1 MSSACD
7 LLYLASVPVSTPL
20 VTVNA
25 MPRNASLIATYD
37 AIARK
42 GRATR
47 AVLVMACGVG
57 LLQACNSSD
66 AIAPVAPAIATVS
79 ASIRFPD
86 SSVRIALLG
95 DTVRVSP
102 VITDRLGQVLSG
114 GAEFSVETGVDVVSV
129 VGGTVVARMRGEAV
143 VKAIYDKAVARIT
156 VIVDPAAPM
165 MTRVATDTI
174 VPGIV
179 FGIDGQN
186 FALRA
191 DLVDVTVAGVKST
204 VLHATST
211 HIDAML
217 PVGVMPC
224 QTTSMQT
231 VVVTVAMAAAQKSV
245 AVRTAQR
252 IALARGESA
261 SMLDA
266 DQGRCTELVA
276 PVGNAH
282 AKYVV
287 AVVNTSVS
295 AAAMAGF
302 ELRGSGAGAM
312 AGRIAVSNTSTTSSS
327 LLNPS
332 LLLAAQS
339 SAATNG
345 ASMPRESTQEQLAES
360 QHSAFLGAQRELTK
374 GVGSPSPTWR
384 ALESMRAMRGV
395 ASSRAPSNVGDT
407 VSVKALFNSCST
419 GRDIRARVVYVG
431 SKALV
436 LEDITS
442 PRAGQLDAQYRQIG
456 DEFDRVQYPLLQSR
470 IGDPLA
476 MDAQMGGDG
485 RVTMLFTRFV
495 NDSLPGIAG
504 YVTSC
509 NFYSKGTFA
518 GSNEDEV
525 FYARLATAAESPTD
539 WRRSM
544 RSTVMHESKHLAAYA
559 ERFAHNTPLEEPWL
573 EESTARIAEELYS
586 RTFSNGG
593 TWKGN
598 TGFAT
603 TVRCEVYQC
612 DDRPLMMW
620 KHFSVLQQY
629 MRGVDTLT
637 PIGAAGNGDFTYYA
651 SGWSLVRWAVDQYA
665 NDEGAWLKSLVRG
678 GAGCGLPSTFSQAW
692 MADLTIQLS
701 GSVDAPGSDAV
712 ISHSRSTSGWRDR
725 MSAIASSN
733 CALTS
738 DGGVRGLQRTSR

>member
-7 LLYLASVPVSTPL
+7 LLHVVSVPVCTPP
-20 VTVNA
+20 VTVIA
-25 MPRNASLIATYD
+25 MPRIASPTATYE
-37 AIARK
+37 AIART
-42 GRATR
+42 GRAAR
-47 AVLVMACGVG
+47 AVLVMACGAGV
-57 LLQACNSSD
+57 LQGCNGSD
-66 AIAPVAPAIATVS
+66 AIAPAAPAMASAS
-79 ASIRFPD
+79 ASIRFPN
-86 SSVRIALLG
+86 SSVRIVLLG

-102 VITDRLGQVLSG
+102 VITDRSGQVLTS
-114 GAEFSVETGVDVVSV
+114 GAEFSVESGPDVVSV
-129 VGGTVVARMRGEAV
+129 VGGTVIARMRGEAV
-143 VKAIYDKAVARIT
+143 VKATYDKAVARIT
-156 VIVDPAAPM
+156 VIVDPAAPVM
-165 MTRVATDTI
+165 MRVATDTI
-174 VPGIV
+174 VPGMV

-191 DLVDVTVAGVKST
+191 DLVDVTVAGVKAT
-204 VLHATST
+204 VLRATST

-217 PVGVMPC
+217 PVGVMSC
-224 QTTSMQT
+224 QSTSMQS
-231 VVVTVAMAAAQKSV
+231 VVVTVATAASQKTV

-276 PVGNAH
+276 PVGNTH

-312 AGRIAVSNTSTTSSS
+312 AGRIAVSNTLTTPSS

-332 LLLAAQS
+332 LLGAANA
-339 SAATNG
+339 SAALNRV
-345 ASMPRESTQEQLAES
+345 SMPRESTQEQLSEV
-360 QHSAFLGAQRELTK
+360 QHSAFLGVQRELTTR
-374 GVGSPSPTWR
+374 VGSPSPTWR
-384 ALESMRAMRGV
+384 ALESMRVARGV
-395 ASSRAPSNVGDT
+395 AASRAPSNVGDT

-419 GRDIRARVVYVG
+419 GRDIKARVVYVG
-431 SKALV
+431 TKALV
-436 LEDITS
+436 LEDLTS

-518 GSNEDEV
+518 GSNEDEI

-637 PIGAAGNGDFTYYA
+637 PIGAAANGDFTYYA

-665 NDEGAWLKSLVRG
+665 NDEGAWLKALVRG
-678 GAGCGLPSTFSQAW
+678 SASTGLANLAQQTGRPAGEML
-692 MADLTIQLS
+692 AD
-701 GSVDAPGSDAV
+701 
-712 ISHSRSTSGWRDR
+712 W
-725 MSAIASSN
+725 
-733 CALTS
+733 AL
-738 DGGVRGLQRTSR
+738 GNVN